1 MTRTWGGVA
10 AAVAICVLV
19 GCGKGDGPALAP
31 ATGVVT
37 LDGKPLENARVMFHP
52 KEKAARYSYASTDAS
67 GRFQMSTFGMNDGA
81 LVGAHTVTISK
92 VDMPEEATKIDVEA
106 LKKGGYTGGGM
117 PGYESMMGL
126 GSGGKARGGQAGG
139 SQEVFGQELLANRC
153 GGHGGRPKR
162 VHLQLGEVATVRAN
176 GKVDALRTGLPSG
189 SCGGEPDLMLRAR
202 IFRAVSQSDDR
213 A

>member
-81 LVGAHTVTISK
+81 LVGRILSRSRKST
-92 VDMPEEATKIDVEA
+92 
-106 LKKGGYTGGGM
+106 
-117 PGYESMMGL
+117 
-126 GSGGKARGGQAGG
+126 
-139 SQEVFGQELLANRC
+139 C
-153 GGHGGRPKR
+153 PKR
-162 VHLQLGEVATVRAN
+162 QPRSMSRL
-176 GKVDALRTGLPSG
+176 
-189 SCGGEPDLMLRAR
+189 
-202 IFRAVSQSDDR
+202 
-213 A
+213 